1 MVTTKHCSYGHCKND
16 SRLPDR
22 PTMRNRYG
30 QSVFFVRFPG
40 KKRCV
45 EKCKRWVDACIVRDG
60 HMYKKISY
68 ETLTYDNYICS
79 LHFVGENGPTD
90 SYPDPVP
97 ARMST
102 EKRNELENNFRRKK
116 AYFLTNCASEE
127 LASLE
132 NVKLDTPPVLDEQS
146 KTTSYVE
153 MEIAEVLIKLSE
165 RNGMFDNNKV

>member
-30 QSVFFVRFPG
+30 QPVFFVRFPG
-40 KKRCV
+40 KKRRV
-45 EKCKRWVDACIVRDG
+45 EKCKRWVDACIVLEG

-79 LHFVGENGPTD
+79 LHFIGENGPSD

-97 ARMST
+97 ARMSA
-102 EKRNELENNFRRKK
+102 EKRSELENNFRRQM
-116 AYFLTNCASEE
+116 AYFLTNCASKE
-127 LASLE
+127 LALLNLASTS
-132 NVKLDTPPVLDEQS
+132 VAAHS
-146 KTTSYVE
+146 KNASFVE
-153 MEIAEVLIKLSE
+153 MEIAQLLVKLSE
-165 RNGMFDNNKV
+165 RKEN